1 MGSKHTI
8 EVAILAETK
17 KATSA
22 LKKFA
27 GESGLEKLGG
37 VIKTAAI
44 GIAAG
49 VGTLA
54 VGAGII
60 IADGIKDA
68 KGLEQSV
75 GAVDTVFKG
84 SAAQMHEWAKG
95 AGQALGLTQNSYNE
109 LATVLGTQLKNG
121 GTAIDEIGGKTNEL
135 MGLGADLASMF
146 GGSTADAVGALSSA
160 LKGERDPIER
170 YGVSLK
176 QATIDAKAAEMGFT
190 KVGGSLTD
198 EAQQAATLA
207 LIMEQTADAHGNFAK
222 EADTVEGK
230 QARLTARWTN
240 MTTNLGSKFLP
251 IIGKLADVLATY
263 VMPAV
268 EQVASAFGDWA
279 SGALDRLSAWF
290 TSTGAPAIQRF
301 GSWLKSDL
309 LPQLTNWA
317 AIISGEL
324 WPRLQ
329 SLGKWLMDARGWL
342 LPIAAFIAGIAGAI
356 RVWTIAQSAWTLAT
370 TLASA
375 AQRILNLVLAAN
387 PIGIIITVVA
397 GLVAG
402 IIALYNSNEDAR
414 RIIDAAWA
422 AIKGAIDAVVGWVV
436 NSAVPWLQDAWAAV
450 AGFAQQLYDAHVA
463 AFNSVKDAI
472 TGFVQ
477 AVKDFVQR
485 VIDAHVE
492 MGRQVGLAA
501 DAFVR
506 WWQQLP
512 GRIWTFAKDIAT
524 KAAQAAT
531 DAGRAL
537 GNRIAGAAAGFA
549 AWWQQLPGK
558 VWSWA
563 SGMASR
569 AGQLATDAGRA
580 LGNRIAG
587 AAAGFASWF
596 QQLPSRIVSWAS
608 GMFSQGSQIAGD
620 VGRGLISGIGAF
632 AGRIRD
638 KFSSVI
644 SGAIDS
650 AKRLL
655 GIASPSRVFRTIG
668 QQTGQGLEIGLDSWE
683 TRVARAAARLADT
696 TISAGTPD
704 RLTLPA
710 PLAATA
716 STPPPITINL
726 YALDPTPDLGR
737 RLAQALRPY
746 LARGGA
752 L

>member
-1 MGSKHTI
+1 MASKHTI
-8 EVAILAETK
+8 EVAVLAETK

-27 GESGLEKLGG
+27 GESGLSKLGG
-37 VIKTAAI
+37 VIKTAAL

-54 VGAGII
+54 VGAGVI
-60 IADGIKDA
+60 IAGGIKDA

-95 AGQALGLTQNSYNE
+95 ADQALGLTQNSYNE

-240 MTTNLGSKFLP
+240 MATNLGSKFLP
-251 IIGKLADVLATY
+251 IIGKVADVLATY

-268 EQVASAFGDWA
+268 EQVAGAFGDWA

-290 TSTGAPAIQRF
+290 TSTGMPAIQRF

-317 AIISGEL
+317 GIISGDL

-375 AQRILNLVLAAN
+375 AQRILNLVMSAN
-387 PIGIIITVVA
+387 PIGRIIVIVA

-402 IIALYNSNEDAR
+402 IIALYHSNEDAR

-422 AIKGAIDAVVGWVV
+422 AIKGAINAVVGWVV
-436 NSAVPWLQDAWAAV
+436 NTAVPWLKDAWAAV
-450 AGFAQQLYDAHVA
+450 AGFAHQLYDAHVA
-463 AFNSVKDAI
+463 AFNAVKDAI
-472 TGFVQ
+472 NTFVT

-485 VIDAHVE
+485 VIDAHIE
-492 MGRQVGLAA
+492 MGRRVGQAA
-501 DAFVR
+501 NAFVK

-512 GRIWTFAKDIAT
+512 GRVWTFAKTIAT
-524 KAAQAAT
+524 RAGQAAY

-537 GNRIAGAAAGFA
+537 GNRIGGAASAFIS
-549 AWWQQLPGK
+549 WFRQLPGR

-563 SGMASR
+563 SGIAGR

-587 AAAGFASWF
+587 AASGFASWF
-596 QQLPSRIVSWAS
+596 QNLPGRIVSWA
-608 GMFSQGSQIAGD
+608 GSMYSKGLSIAGD
-620 VGRGLISGIGAF
+620 VGRGLINGIANF

-650 AKRLL
+650 AKRIL

-668 QQTGQGLEIGLDSWE
+668 QQTGEGLEIGLDSWE
-683 TRVARAAARLADT
+683 SRVARAARRLADT
-696 TISAGTPD
+696 TVEAGTPTP
-704 RLTLPA
+704 LTLPTQASSLRTAA
-710 PLAATA
+710 PN
-716 STPPPITINL
+716 ITIEV